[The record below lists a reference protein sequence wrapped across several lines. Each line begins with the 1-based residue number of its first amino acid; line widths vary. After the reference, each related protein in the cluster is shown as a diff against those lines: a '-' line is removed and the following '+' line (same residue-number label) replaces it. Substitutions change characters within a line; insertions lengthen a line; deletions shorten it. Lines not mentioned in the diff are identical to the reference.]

1 MTQNTVKSHF
11 FAGLSAI
18 GVVTSVALGS
28 PTLAATANF
37 DSFSEGFSG
46 TSITDDGIKF
56 FDLDQR
62 LSPELVPYK
71 FYIESTEENLGSLF
85 SPPNYLTA
93 GGFAEGSD
101 FAFGRFGSARISTGK
116 VERSASLD
124 IFSQLFSPSKNTL
137 TLEALLNGKPVAS
150 SSAALADF
158 DISGTS
164 SLLQKTLA
172 VSGVEFDELRLV
184 ASGPDDDGVAFIGVD
199 NVRVGVPEPNAASGV
214 LAVGAISA
222 LSLLK
227 RKRKS
232 VI

>member
-1 MTQNTVKSHF
+1 MKNAFKSHF

-18 GVVTSVALGS
+18 GVATSMAIGS
-28 PTLAATANF
+28 PALAATANF

-46 TSITDDGIKF
+46 TTITDDGIKF

-62 LSPELVPYK
+62 LSSALVPYN

-101 FAFGRFGSARISTGK
+101 FAFGRFGSARIGTGK

-124 IFSQLFSPSKNTL
+124 IFSQLFSPSSNTL
-137 TLEALLNGKPVAS
+137 TLEAFLNGKPVAS
-150 SSAALADF
+150 TSAALANF
-158 DISGTS
+158 EVSGTS
-164 SLLQKTLA
+164 SVLTLA
-172 VSGVEFDELRLV
+172 ISGVEFDELRLV
-184 ASGPDDDGVAFIGVD
+184 ASGPDDDGVAFIGID
-199 NVRVGVPEPNAASGV
+199 NVRISVPEPSTAGGV
-214 LAVGAISA
+214 FVLSAISA
-222 LSLLK
+222 LSLMK